1 MLAGR
6 AGWLNSP
13 GSTDMASP
21 AWLADLFAGAM
32 LLTAGYCASRLI
44 LARAQR
50 RPAERDIDL
59 AHVLMG
65 LAMAGMLVPRLTL
78 LDGRSLWDT
87 TWWASGWAMVFGGF
101 ATWFGW
107 RIGRFYRSAG
117 RLTPA
122 SAHHLPHLVMSGAM
136 VYMLVAVS
144 RPALGSG
151 PGGGAAGAMGMGSA
165 TAGGIR
171 FPLLAI
177 LLAQFMAAYVM
188 WAADRLPALAPVHA
202 WRASLVAAAT
212 PEPSPA
218 ATPGRSPASLLTATT
233 PEPRPAAT
241 PGQSPADWPAGPQP
255 ALAPPAGI
263 KPVLAPPASAQPA
276 APGRARSLLEA
287 APRAGHPPLSPR
299 LAACCNIAMGIVMG
313 YMLVIML

>member
-1 MLAGR
+1 MLAWLAR
-6 AGWLNSP
+6 RLNSP
-13 GSTDMASP
+13 GATDMASP

-32 LLTAGYCASRLI
+32 LLTAGYCAGRLI

-59 AHVLMG
+59 VHVLMG

-78 LDGRSLWDT
+78 LGGRSLWDAA
-87 TWWASGWAMVFGGF
+87 WWTGGWAMVFGGS
-101 ATWFGW
+101 AVWFGW

-136 VYMLVAVS
+136 VYMLVAMS
-144 RPALGSG
+144 RPALAGSTGGG
-151 PGGGAAGAMGMGSA
+151 PGDAMGMGA
-165 TAGGIR
+165 AAAGGIR

-177 LLAQFMAAYVM
+177 LLAQFMVAYVM
-188 WAADRLPALAPVHA
+188 WAADRLPALAPVRA
-202 WRASLVAAAT
+202 WRASAVPLAAAT

-218 ATPGRSPASLLTATT
+218 GPP
-233 PEPRPAAT
+233 
-241 PGQSPADWPAGPQP
+241 GPQP
-255 ALAPPAGI
+255 AGFSRWPGQRAGHPRPGQRAGHPPLSPRPG
-263 KPVLAPPASAQPA
+263 QP
-276 APGRARSLLEA
+276 
-287 APRAGHPPLSPR
+287 AGHPPLSPR

>member
-1 MLAGR
+1 
-6 AGWLNSP
+6 
-13 GSTDMASP
+13 MASP

-44 LARAQR
+44 LARARR

-101 ATWFGW
+101 AVWFGW
-107 RIGRFYRSAG
+107 RVGQFYRSAG

-122 SAHHLPHLVMSGAM
+122 GAHHLPHLVMSGAM

-144 RPALGSG
+144 RPALGG
-151 PGGGAAGAMGMGSA
+151 GLGGGAAGAMGMGTA
-165 TAGGIR
+165 TPGGIR

-202 WRASLVAAAT
+202 WQASLAAAAT
-212 PEPSPA
+212 PEPSPTA
-218 ATPGRSPASLLTATT
+218 ALGRAPA
-233 PEPRPAAT
+233 
-241 PGQSPADWPAGPQP
+241 GWPAGTQP
-255 ALAPPAGI
+255 PGTQPGLAS
-263 KPVLAPPASAQPA
+263 PASAQPA
-276 APGRARSLLEA
+276 GPGRARSPRGA
-287 APRAGHPPLSPR
+287 AQRAGQPPLSPR

>member
-1 MLAGR
+1 
-6 AGWLNSP
+6 
-13 GSTDMASP
+13 MASP
-21 AWLADLFAGAM
+21 AWLADLFASAM

-44 LARAQR
+44 LARVQQ

-59 AHVLMG
+59 VHVLMG
-65 LAMAGMLVPRLTL
+65 LAMAGMLVPGLTL
-78 LDGRSLWDT
+78 LGGRSLWDAA
-87 TWWASGWAMVFGGF
+87 WWTSGWAMVFGGF
-101 ATWFGW
+101 AVWFGW

-144 RPALGSG
+144 RPALAGG
-151 PGGGAAGAMGMGSA
+151 TGGGPADAMGIGTA
-165 TAGGIR
+165 AAGGIR

-188 WAADRLPALAPVHA
+188 WAADRLPALAPVRA
-202 WRASLVAAAT
+202 WRASPVPLAAAT

-218 ATPGRSPASLLTATT
+218 GAAGPSPARQPTGPPL
-233 PEPRPAAT
+233 
-241 PGQSPADWPAGPQP
+241 AG
-255 ALAPPAGI
+255 APPSAG
-263 KPVLAPPASAQPA
+263 AQPA
-276 APGRARSLLEA
+276 GLGLAGSTPWPGQPGGRA
-287 APRAGHPPLSPR
+287 PLSPR

>member
-1 MLAGR
+1 
-6 AGWLNSP
+6 
-13 GSTDMASP
+13 MASP
-21 AWLADLFAGAM
+21 AWLADLFASAM

-44 LARAQR
+44 LARVQQ

-59 AHVLMG
+59 VHVLMG
-65 LAMAGMLVPRLTL
+65 LAMAGMLVPGLTL
-78 LDGRSLWDT
+78 LGGRSLWDVV
-87 TWWASGWAMVFGGF
+87 WWTRGWAMVFSGF
-101 ATWFGW
+101 AVWFGW

-144 RPALGSG
+144 RPALAGG
-151 PGGGAAGAMGMGSA
+151 TGGGAADAMGIGTA
-165 TAGGIR
+165 AAGGIR

-188 WAADRLPALAPVHA
+188 WAADRLPALAPVRA
-202 WRASLVAAAT
+202 WRASPAPLAAAT

-218 ATPGRSPASLLTATT
+218 GAAGPSPARQPTGPPL
-233 PEPRPAAT
+233 
-241 PGQSPADWPAGPQP
+241 AG
-255 ALAPPAGI
+255 APPSAG
-263 KPVLAPPASAQPA
+263 AQPA
-276 APGRARSLLEA
+276 GLGPARST
-287 APRAGHPPLSPR
+287 PRPGQPGGRTPLSPR